1 MIFVVGGIFQGKRAF
16 AEQAFSIPE
25 EGWVDGEICG
35 EKEIYSAAAI
45 DHFHLLVKRLL
56 KEGKRA
62 DMLAEN
68 LIARNPGAVVLADE
82 IGCGVVP
89 IDAFERVYRD
99 EAGRA
104 AQMLAAFSEKVYR
117 VYCGIGT
124 CIKGG
129 DTNA

>member
-1 MIFVVGGIFQGKRAF
+1 MIFVVGGVFQGKRAF
-16 AEQAFSIPE
+16 AEDRFQIPS
-25 EGWVDGEICG
+25 GDWADGAVCSREDIFR
-35 EKEIYSAAAI
+35 AAAV

-56 KEGKRA
+56 KEGKNV
-62 DMLAEN
+62 DTLAGE

-89 IDAFERVYRD
+89 IDAFERIYRD

-104 AQMLAAFSEKVYR
+104 AQTLAAFSEKVYR

-129 DTNA
+129 DGDA